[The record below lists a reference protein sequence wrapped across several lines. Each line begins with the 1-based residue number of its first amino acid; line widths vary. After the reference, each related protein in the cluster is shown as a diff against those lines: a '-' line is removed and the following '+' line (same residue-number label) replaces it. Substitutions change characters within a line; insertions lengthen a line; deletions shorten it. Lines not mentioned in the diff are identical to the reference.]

1 MIRKKNESMKK
12 LINSVKMLMPSQQ
25 IQRGLKNTSYLTIG
39 YFLSMVINLFGFV
52 YIARFLGPNIYG
64 IYLTVG
70 AFVGLFVILT
80 FNGIHKVILREGAKD
95 LNQMG
100 DYFEKIIGIKILFTF
115 IAINVCIILSLA
127 MPYTLLEKFY
137 IIVFS
142 STLIYRSL
150 HDFFGTVY
158 QAAEKMQYNAV
169 LTVIN
174 RILFV
179 SLAIAFLYM
188 GFGLISLFIIS
199 IFSQFFTLLLNIR
212 LTKRFVSFKFFN
224 KIKWDTS
231 ILIPGLIFT
240 ILSFSVFLSSRIDLV
255 MISLLGS
262 TKDVGIYGA
271 AHHIIETGFIFR
283 NIFATAFFP
292 IFIKSFYKKSVRWK
306 KLFKYAIM
314 LGLSMLLLAVI
325 GSYFSEQVITLL
337 FGVKYSQS
345 GVLLSV
351 LIFSL
356 AIAFFTI
363 PFTNTLQATHNEI
376 INLKICWIAPSLN
389 IVLNYLFF
397 KIFGL
402 IGIVYSTLVVGV
414 ITLPIWIFITW
425 KVLKKQNKII

>member
-12 LINSVKMLMPSQQ
+12 LINSVKMLMPSKQ
-25 IQRGLKNTSYLTIG
+25 IRRGLKNTSYLTIG

-52 YIARFLGPNIYG
+52 YIARVLGPNIYG

-115 IAINVCIILSLA
+115 IAINVCIIFSLA
-127 MPYTLLEKFY
+127 MPYTFLEKFY

-199 IFSQFFTLLLNIR
+199 IFSQFFTLLVNIR
-212 LTKRFVSFKFFN
+212 LTKRFVSFKIFN
-224 KIKWDTS
+224 KIKWDKS

-271 AHHIIETGFIFR
+271 AHHILEMGFIAR
-283 NIFATAFFP
+283 NILATAFFP
-292 IFIKSFYKKSVRWK
+292 IFIKSFYKKSVRWN
-306 KLFKYAIM
+306 KLLKYAIM

-363 PFTNTLQATHNEI
+363 PFTTTLQATHNEI
-376 INLKICWIAPSLN
+376 INLKICWIAPSVN

-397 KIFGL
+397 NIFGL
-402 IGIVYSTLVVGV
+402 MGIAYSTLVVGV
-414 ITLPIWIFITW
+414 VTMPIWVFVTW
-425 KVLKKQNKII
+425 RVLKIQNRLI